1 MKERRIEL
9 DYNLL
14 NKRIQERL
22 EKYKKQTKNSP
33 ITMVNQVKKKK
44 INNEEGD

>member
-14 NKRIQERL
+14 NKKIQERL
-22 EKYKKQTKNSP
+22 EKYNKQTKNSP
-33 ITMVNQVKKKK
+33 ATTVKQEKKKTV
-44 INNEEGD
+44 NNEEGD